1 VLSDLVAVIFLV
13 VGVCWVAFA
22 LPLAR
27 VGASLY
33 FSTTDME
40 LRQGKRY
47 RVIQGAVVA
56 GCVGNAVFGCVA
68 AYAGARLLFG

>member
-1 VLSDLVAVIFLV
+1 LLSDLVAVLFLV

-33 FSTTDME
+33 FSPTDME
-40 LRQGKRY
+40 LSEGQRY
-47 RVIQGAVVA
+47 RLVRWVIAA
-56 GCVGNAVFGCVA
+56 GCIGNAIFGCVA
-68 AYAGARLLFG
+68 TYAGARLLFG